1 MPLMQIQC
9 PNDPHVSETVP
20 SQSKHIK
27 RLFGEAI
34 AASTFNLLISSRLRG
49 YLAFMELL
57 AKTLIGICFQLGF
70 FAALT
75 LLPIVTTDWPAAV
88 LWLQIY
94 AGLVFVSA
102 GYLLVTRPAALEAR
116 MRAGKNAQAPADRL
130 ALGLMSLAL
139 LAPFALAARD
149 VFVWQLLPAPSPL
162 FQAVGMAV
170 FIIGFFIVL
179 TSMLHN
185 EYAAP
190 TVHIQ
195 EAAGHRLA
203 DSGIY
208 GYLRHPMYLGFLLF
222 TSGTALWLGSVA
234 ATLFAV
240 VTLIATTVYR
250 IGVEEAVLR
259 EELPGYTDYVE
270 KVKTRYL
277 PFIY

>member
-1 MPLMQIQC
+1 
-9 PNDPHVSETVP
+9 
-20 SQSKHIK
+20 
-27 RLFGEAI
+27 
-34 AASTFNLLISSRLRG
+34 
-49 YLAFMELL
+49 MELL

-75 LLPIVTTDWPAAV
+75 LLPIGTTDWPAAV

-162 FQAVGMAV
+162 FQAVGMTV

-234 ATLFAV
+234 ATLFAL